1 MARHL
6 LLPCQQVTLVAEMTP
21 TMTAEKLVKPLR
33 KKQMTRVYEN
43 FLPLKRAWKEK
54 AKKDYAAIT
63 KQAAT
68 KQKAG
73 RKKLSVSCGRQQKRE
88 GGGTP
93 RSRCAQSGE
102 EEGSR
107 AGEEDTGRGRGEEE
121 EQGSI
126 DRWAAEGDR
135 EEEGE

>member
-54 AKKDYAAIT
+54 AKKDYAAIA
-63 KQAAT
+63 KQTAA
-68 KQKAG
+68 KQKAM
-73 RKKLSVSCGRQQKRE
+73 
-88 GGGTP
+88 
-93 RSRCAQSGE
+93 A
-102 EEGSR
+102 
-107 AGEEDTGRGRGEEE
+107 
-121 EQGSI
+121 
-126 DRWAAEGDR
+126 
-135 EEEGE
+135 